1 MRDMSLHIL
10 DIAENSVNAGASH
23 IEISIR
29 ESKEEDSFTLRV
41 DDDGRGIDV
50 EKKRRDPYFTSKDSK
65 KFGLGI
71 PLLKQAAEWC
81 EGGFSLSPREE
92 GGTTL
97 LARFRKSHID
107 MKPLGDVGSTV
118 AVLVAGHPD
127 IAYCVRYERDG
138 DSYRFDTAE
147 LRKELEDLPLE
158 TPAVLEYIRQ
168 NINDGIRRV
177 SG

>member
-10 DIAENSVNAGASH
+10 DIAENSINAGASH

-29 ESKEEDSFTLRV
+29 ESMEEDAFTLRV

-50 EKKRRDPYFTSKDSK
+50 EQKKRDPYFTSKDSK

-81 EGGFSLSPREE
+81 EGGFSLSPGKG

-97 LARFRKSHID
+97 LARFRRSHID
-107 MKPLGDVGSTV
+107 LKPLGDVGSTV
-118 AVLVAGHPD
+118 AVLVAGHPE

-138 DSYRFDTAE
+138 HSYRFDTEE
-147 LRKELEDLPLE
+147 LRKELEDLPLQ
-158 TPAVLEYIRQ
+158 TPPVLEYIRE